1 MKPFFAFS
9 GQGAQAVGMGKDLY
23 EKYPA
28 AKAIFDEADA
38 TLGYKI
44 SEICFE
50 GPAEKLTETIYCQPA
65 IYTMSVACLEA
76 FRSRFGESV
85 LPTACA
91 GLSLGEYGALY
102 AAGTFSFAEGLK
114 LLARRA
120 ELMDKACNETKGAM
134 ASVISR
140 ERKDRMVIKEICGG
154 CEVDIANYNSPAQV
168 VISGDKAQV
177 IRAIKLLQE
186 KGLKKIIPLNVAG
199 AFHSRL
205 MKSAGVGLKPVLS
218 SVGLKMPAIP
228 VYHNLTAAP
237 AATLPELKANLAGQ
251 VAGSVRWEES
261 VTAMVEA
268 GADTMIE
275 FGPGNVLTG
284 LMRRTL
290 PDVKCININSVE
302 TLEAF
307 EL

>member
-28 AKAIFDEADA
+28 AKAVFDEADA

-44 SEICFE
+44 SELCFE

-85 LPTACA
+85 LPMACA

-102 AAGTFSFAEGLK
+102 AAGTFNFAEGLK

-120 ELMDKACNETKGAM
+120 ELMDKACNETRGAM

-168 VISGDKAQV
+168 VISGDKSQV

-205 MKSAGVGLKPVLS
+205 MKSAGVGLKPVLNAA
-218 SVGLKMPAIP
+218 GLKMPTTP

-237 AATLPELKANLAGQ
+237 ASTLPELKTNLAGQ

-290 PDVKCININSVE
+290 PDVKCFNINSVE

>member
-1 MKPFFAFS
+1 MKPFFAFA

-23 EKYPA
+23 DKYPA
-28 AKAIFDEADA
+28 AKAVFDEADQ
-38 TLGYKI
+38 TLGYSV
-44 SEICFE
+44 SELCFE

-76 FRSRFGESV
+76 FRSVHGDAV
-85 LPTACA
+85 VPMACA

-102 AAGTFSFAEGLK
+102 AGGTFGFAEGLK

-120 ELMDKACNETKGAM
+120 ELMDKACRETKGAM
-134 ASVISR
+134 ASVLSK
-140 ERKDRMVIKEICGG
+140 ERSVIKEVCGG

-205 MKSAGVGLKPVLS
+205 MKSAGVGLKPVLNAA
-218 SVGLKMPAIP
+218 GLKMPTVP

-237 AATLPELKANLAGQ
+237 ATTLPELKTNLAGQ
-251 VAGSVRWEES
+251 VAGSVRWEETMS
-261 VTAMVEA
+261 AMVAA

-284 LMRRTL
+284 LLRRTL
-290 PDVKCININSVE
+290 PDVKFYNINSVE
-302 TLEAF
+302 SIEAF
-307 EL
+307 SL